1 MQADPLIGCRIGQ
14 ISLVERLG
22 HGSVATVY
30 RGRSQASGQEVA
42 VKVIRDDHT
51 QEERARFLR
60 EGQAAASIA
69 SPHVVRVFGSGQVRE
84 HLYLMM
90 ELVDGESLGGRLVA
104 SGPLSCQVAV
114 RLGCDVAHGLSAL
127 HAHGIMHRD
136 IKPDNILI
144 APGGRAKITDLGLAK
159 LPSDS
164 NLTSVDALVGTP
176 LYLAPEAILHP
187 STISIAG
194 DIYSLGATLFHALT
208 GKPPFT
214 SPDPFAVIEAKLEQV
229 APLLSRLHGDV
240 PPGLVALVAR
250 CLEREPKARPT
261 AVQAA
266 RELSVMIDERR
277 QGSV

>member
-1 MQADPLIGCRIGQ
+1 MQVDPLIGCRIGQ

-30 RGRSQASGQEVA
+30 RGRSGSTGQEVA

-60 EGQAAASIA
+60 EGQAAAAIS

-90 ELVDGESLGGRLVA
+90 ELVDGESLGHHLINA
-104 SGPLSCQVAV
+104 GPLSCAQGV
-114 RLGCDVAHGLSAL
+114 RLGCDVAQGLSAL

-136 IKPDNILI
+136 IKPDNILLSQE
-144 APGGRAKITDLGLAK
+144 GRAKITDLGLAK
-159 LPSDS
+159 LPTDS

-176 LYLAPEAILHP
+176 LYLAPEAILKP
-187 STISIAG
+187 STISIAS
-194 DIYSLGATLFHALT
+194 DLYSLGATLFHALT
-208 GKPPFT
+208 GRPPFT
-214 SPDPFAVIEAKLEQV
+214 SPDPFALIEAKLEQV
-229 APLLSRLHGDV
+229 APPLTRLRGDV

-250 CLEREPKARPT
+250 LLEREPKARPT
-261 AVQAA
+261 ALQAM
-266 RELSVMIDERR
+266 RELFVM
-277 QGSV
+277 GPPVP